1 MYRFVLSTVI
11 SAVVLVM
18 AVINCLAATPTN
30 TSQWVMFGIYVV
42 IGIIALLRIIFLFNM
57 MDRKKKEDKQN

>member
-18 AVINCLAATPTN
+18 AVINCLATTPTN